1 MTFDIPAK
9 LLDQQHQFLDLRP
22 EPVIFSSQLLVRRP
36 DLDSRPVIIG
46 FTSRSAHTG
55 YKTRMELPQ
64 VKELEADFRNFE
76 SEIDGKSNVDG
87 VRVVGRRCSEDL
99 GR

>member
-1 MTFDIPAK
+1 MCGRLT
-9 LLDQQHQFLDLRP
+9 
-22 EPVIFSSQLLVRRP
+22 
-36 DLDSRPVIIG
+36 
-46 FTSRSAHTG
+46 
-55 YKTRMELPQ
+55 Q